1 MEVSENVSNTRE
13 VVGVESDRTGFI
25 IGWGRWVILG
35 TEGKPPKLG
44 AGRSVSPSEEDC
56 VIGAIDC
63 DRFFV
68 KHNAAVVV
76 T

>member
-1 MEVSENVSNTRE
+1 M
-13 VVGVESDRTGFI
+13 
-25 IGWGRWVILG
+25 ILG